1 MKTRIVFALR
11 LQLFA
16 IFMLLSAAL
25 PAFAQVPAGDVRIHY
40 YRPDGNYSGWGLYAW
55 NANTSSYSWCSTQVA
70 QSGTDSFGVYFD
82 VPVSPTAGSPAGQL
96 GFIINNCADG
106 QIKDPGPNQYLQV
119 TEYSQGWV
127 VSGNPTVFYNQP
139 ILGTNPVPAGDVR
152 IHYYRPDST
161 YTGWGLFAWNAN
173 TTNYSWCS
181 SQVSIT
187 GIDSFGVYY
196 DVPVTPGNGS
206 PAGQLGFIIN
216 NCDDGG
222 TKDPGP
228 NQYLQVTEYTQGWV
242 ISNNFTV
249 FYSQPAT
256 GTNPIPSGD
265 ARIHYNRPDG
275 NYTGWGLYAWNAATN
290 SYSWCSNQVAITGVD
305 AFGVYFDVPVTPA
318 SGSPA
323 GQLGFILN
331 NCDDGGIKDPGPN
344 QYLQITLHN
353 EAWVLSGN
361 ATVYTTEPA
370 IPPPT
375 GIARI
380 HYYRPDG
387 NYSGWGLYAWNA
399 TVDSYGWCSGQ
410 VAQSGTD
417 SYGVYFDVPINA
429 ANGTPVGQLGFI
441 INNCNDGGI
450 KDPGLNQYL
459 QVTQYTQAWVISG
472 DANVFTTQPTASQIA
487 GAGLYQH
494 QAFWIDRT
502 TVAIPAGNYLSTST
516 YSLLYSLSASLA
528 ISSTGT
534 LSGGTASLPL
544 IYAPGGFTT
553 QEAAQ
558 YPQLAGYSVFH
569 LASSV
574 EVSAMAQALT
584 GQLVI
589 QGIDNTSAGL
599 TYTSGIQ
606 DAGVL
611 DDLFYYPGK
620 LGPVFD
626 NGQLT
631 INLWAPT
638 AQSVKLL
645 LFAGENDTTPAQK
658 LPMTENNGVWS
669 VAGQP
674 SWKGQYYLYD
684 LFVYVPDQQQIV
696 ENIVTD
702 PYSSDIALNGI
713 KTRITDLNDS
723 STKPQGWDWT
733 QSPWLDSLSDFSVYE
748 LHVREFSV
756 ADSSVPTQYQG
767 TYLAFTNPE
776 SYGMTHLRHLA
787 RAGLKA
793 VHIMPSFH
801 IASVDENKANWQSPG
816 ALSGYPPDGTQQQA
830 AVEAVQQSD
839 GYNFGYDPV
848 HYFAPN
854 GGFAYN
860 PDNRVFEYRQMVQAL
875 HNSGLRVVQD
885 VVFNHTAQDGENT
898 FSILDE
904 VVPGYYYRLDAN
916 GNVETAS
923 CCYDTASE
931 HRMFAK
937 LMIDNVVQNAI
948 QYKIDGFRFDD
959 MSLHFVSNM
968 ADIKNALRSLTLEK
982 DGVDGSK
989 IYIYGEGFLNAETA
1003 ALGVNATQANLY
1015 GYGIGTFNDRI
1026 RDGIRGGNSFDNTIE
1041 QVQGFATGLF
1051 TDPSYYT
1058 TTTLGESLA
1067 AQQSTLN
1074 QEADWI
1080 RLGLAGNLRDFT
1092 FVDSAGATVA
1102 GSQISYD
1109 GQPAGYAASP
1119 IEAVNYCS
1127 VHDNQPL
1134 FDAIQLKSAIPGTTS
1149 TNGDNIATRTR
1160 RQVLAMSVIALGQGI
1175 PFFFGGD
1182 DLLRSKDM
1190 DDNSYNSGDWF
1201 NKVNW
1206 TLAEE
1211 EHNPSLASQESNNW
1225 GIGLPLQN
1233 VNGGQWS
1240 FMQPLLAN
1248 PALTP
1253 TPQNIS
1259 SAAEAFKM
1267 LLHIRGSSALFHMA
1281 TLQEVQNNLQFLNTG
1296 TTQIPGLIVMTLNDH
1311 GRDYGSYHQVVVV
1324 INATLNPISFQN
1336 DQLRGLG
1343 LYLHPEEARST
1354 DPTTASSSIN
1364 DKTGTVLVPG
1374 LTTAVFV
1381 SGGDSRSWPTG
1392 DGNRP

>member
-1 MKTRIVFALR
+1 MMSRIVLVLR
-11 LQLFA
+11 RQLFV
-16 IFMLLSAAL
+16 LLVLLGAAL
-25 PAFAQVPAGDVRIHY
+25 PVFAQVPAGDVRIHY

-55 NANTSSYSWCSTQVA
+55 NAATANYSWCSSQVA

-82 VPVSPTAGSPAGQL
+82 VPVNPAAGSPAGQL

-119 TEYSQGWV
+119 TEYTQGWV

-152 IHYYRPDST
+152 IHYDRPDST
-161 YTGWGLFAWNAN
+161 YTGWGLYAWNA
-173 TTNYSWCS
+173 TTASYSWCS

-187 GIDSFGVYY
+187 GIDSYGVYY
-196 DVPVTPGNGS
+196 DVPVTPTSGT
-206 PAGQLGFIIN
+206 PAGQLGFILN
-216 NCDDGG
+216 NCDNGG

-242 ISNNFTV
+242 ISGNVTV

-256 GTNPIPSGD
+256 GTNPVPAGD
-265 ARIHYNRPDG
+265 ARIHYSRPDG
-275 NYTGWGLYAWNAATN
+275 NYTGWGLYAWNATTAT
-290 SYSWCSNQVAITGVD
+290 YAWCSSQVAITGVD
-305 AFGVYFDVPVTPA
+305 EFGVYFDVPVTPTN
-318 SGSPA
+318 GSPA
-323 GQLGFILN
+323 GQLGFIIN
-331 NCDDGGIKDPGPN
+331 NCDDGQIKDPGPN
-344 QYLQITLHN
+344 QYLQITQYTQG
-353 EAWVLSGN
+353 WILSGN
-361 ATVYTTEPA
+361 ATVYTRQPA
-370 IPPPT
+370 VPPPS

-399 TVDSYGWCSGQ
+399 ATTSYSWCSNQ

-417 SYGVYFDVPINA
+417 SYGVYFDVPINPTY
-429 ANGTPVGQLGFI
+429 GTPPGQLGFI

-450 KDPGLNQYL
+450 KDPGPNQYL
-459 QVTQYTQAWVISG
+459 QVTQYTEAWVISG
-472 DANVFTTQPTASQIA
+472 DVTVFTSEPTASQLA

-494 QAFWIDRT
+494 QAFWIDHT
-502 TVAIPAGNYLSTST
+502 TVAIPASGYQATST
-516 YSLLYSLSASLA
+516 YSLLYSLNAALN

-534 LSGGTASLPL
+534 LSGSTGSLPL
-544 IYAPGGFTT
+544 TYVASGFSSA
-553 QEAAQ
+553 EAAK
-558 YPQLAGYSVFH
+558 YPQLAGYAVFH

-574 EVSAMAQALT
+574 KVSAMAQALT
-584 GQLVI
+584 GQLVV
-589 QGIDNTSAGL
+589 QGVSTGGGL
-599 TYTSGIQ
+599 TYVSGVQ

-626 NGQLT
+626 HGQLT
-631 INLWAPT
+631 ISLWAPT

-645 LFAGENDTTPAQK
+645 LYTGENDTTPAQT
-658 LPMTENNGVWS
+658 LPMTESKGVWS
-669 VAGQP
+669 VEGES

-684 LFVYVPDQQQIV
+684 IVVYVPDQQQIV
-696 ENIVTD
+696 ENIVSD
-702 PYSSDIALNGI
+702 PYSPDIALNGT
-713 KTRITDLNDS
+713 KTRITDLDDD
-723 STKPQGWDWT
+723 STKPQGWDRSS
-733 QSPWLDSLSDFSVYE
+733 SPWLESLNDFSVYE

-756 ADSSVPTQYQG
+756 ADASVPTQYQG
-767 TYLAFTNPE
+767 TYLAFTNPS

-787 RAGLKA
+787 QAGLKA

-801 IASVDENKANWQSPG
+801 IGSVDENKANWQSPG
-816 ALSGYPPDGTQQQA
+816 NLTGYPPDGTQQQA

-854 GGFAYN
+854 GAFALN
-860 PDNRVFEYRQMVQAL
+860 PDNRVMEYRQMVMAL
-875 HNSGLRVVQD
+875 HNAGLRVVQD
-885 VVFNHTAQDGENT
+885 VVFNHTYAVGENT

-904 VVPGYYYRLDAN
+904 IVPGYYYRLDAN
-916 GNVETAS
+916 GNIETAS

-948 QYKIDGFRFDD
+948 QYKIDGYRFDD
-959 MSLHFVSNM
+959 MSLHFVYNM
-968 ADIKNALRSLTLEK
+968 QDTKQALRSLTLEK

-989 IYIYGEGFLNAETA
+989 IYIYGEGFLNSETA

-1041 QVQGFATGLF
+1041 QVQGFGTGLF

-1058 TTTLGESLA
+1058 TSTLGESLA
-1067 AQQSTLN
+1067 SQQATLN
-1074 QEADWI
+1074 SEADWI
-1080 RLGLAGNLRDFT
+1080 RLGLAGNLRDFK
-1092 FVDSAGATVA
+1092 FVDSAGATVT
-1102 GSQISYD
+1102 GSQIIYG
-1109 GQPAGYAASP
+1109 GQPAGYTASP
-1119 IEAVNYCS
+1119 LEAVNYCS

-1149 TNGDNIATRTR
+1149 TNGDSIATRTR
-1160 RQVLAMSVIALGQGI
+1160 RQVLAMSIIALGQGI

-1201 NKVNW
+1201 SKVNW

-1211 EHNPSLASQESNNW
+1211 EHNPSLLSQESNNW
-1225 GIGLPLQN
+1225 GIGLPVQN
-1233 VNGGQWS
+1233 VNGGQWPI
-1240 FMQPLLAN
+1240 MQPLLAN

-1253 TPQNIS
+1253 TPENIS
-1259 SAAEAFKM
+1259 SAAEAFQM
-1267 LLHIRGSSALFHMA
+1267 FLRIRRSSALFHMA
-1281 TLQEVQNNLQFLNTG
+1281 TLAEVQNNLHFLNTG
-1296 TTQIPGLIVMTLNDH
+1296 SSQIPGLIVMKLDDNGH
-1311 GRDYGSYHQVVVV
+1311 DYGDYRHIVVVF
-1324 INATLNPISFQN
+1324 NATLNPISFQD
-1336 DQLRGLG
+1336 DQLRELR
-1343 LYLHPEEARST
+1343 LHLHPEQARSS
-1354 DPTTASSSIN
+1354 DAATASSSVN
-1364 DKTGTVLVPG
+1364 EQTGTVHVPG

-1381 SGGDSRSWPTG
+1381 SGRDPRSWPFG
-1392 DGNRP
+1392 DGNHP